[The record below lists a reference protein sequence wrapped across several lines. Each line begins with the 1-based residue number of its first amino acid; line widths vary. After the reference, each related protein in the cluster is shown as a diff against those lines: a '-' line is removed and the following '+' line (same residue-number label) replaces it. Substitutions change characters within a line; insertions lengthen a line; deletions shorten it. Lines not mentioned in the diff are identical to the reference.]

1 MDPLNKKS
9 LNKEEMLPE
18 NEKISKIGNNSEP
31 SFNISNFKKEH
42 NNNSLSDVYYY
53 IDNNIKNL
61 NDKYDLL
68 DKRVT
73 NIDIR
78 VTNIDKRVTNID
90 NQLADI
96 INYFKIPRR
105 KDNNNAIDCED
116 NNNINNYH

>member
-1 MDPLNKKS
+1 
-9 LNKEEMLPE
+9 MLPE
-18 NEKISKIGNNSEP
+18 NVKISKIGNNSEP

-42 NNNSLSDVYYY
+42 NNNSLSEVYNY

-68 DKRVT
+68 
-73 NIDIR
+73 
-78 VTNIDKRVTNID
+78 DKRVTNID

-116 NNNINNYH
+116 NNNINN

>member
-31 SFNISNFKKEH
+31 SYNISNFKKEN
-42 NNNSLSDVYYY
+42 NNNSLSEVYNY

-68 DKRVT
+68 
-73 NIDIR
+73 
-78 VTNIDKRVTNID
+78 DKRVTNID

-105 KDNNNAIDCED
+105 KDNNNAIDCKD

>member
-1 MDPLNKKS
+1 
-9 LNKEEMLPE
+9 MLPE
-18 NEKISKIGNNSEP
+18 NVKISKIGNNSEP

-42 NNNSLSDVYYY
+42 NNNSLSEVYNY

-73 NIDIR
+73 NID
-78 VTNIDKRVTNID
+78 KRVTNIY

-105 KDNNNAIDCED
+105 KDNNNAIDCKD
-116 NNNINNYH
+116 NNNINNNH